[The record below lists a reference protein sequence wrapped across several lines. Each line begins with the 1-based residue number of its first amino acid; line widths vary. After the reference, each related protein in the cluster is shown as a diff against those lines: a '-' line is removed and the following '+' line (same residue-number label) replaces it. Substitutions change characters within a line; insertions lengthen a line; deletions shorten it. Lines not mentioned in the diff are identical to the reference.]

1 MENTKGYQFL
11 PKTADAIF
19 EYDGYVAFV
28 AKANTSASVTIS
40 QTKTEKRAGQNNV
53 LIGTIFSDMAIEA
66 SLTSA
71 SWQAEFLAAEV
82 GSPIRVGKYEF
93 ISNDLSITAAKK
105 NEKVIITLPS
115 IPVDKYIH
123 IQLPA
128 GGYAKV
134 EVETTEVNIT
144 PYGFNEKDCVKALG
158 LFEYAGKRINLA
170 VDSVPLIGK
179 LTLTSPIYDG
189 AKGKVGKSE
198 YVFPIFQFDG
208 NFTQNYTADATYE
221 MKGNAIATD
230 SGECGQGE
238 SYGYYQ
244 EYIENEAVL
253 TSYST
258 IVATPTIIELSAS
271 KSDKETLTVYG
282 KKTSL
287 YERVLIPNDDEKLTF
302 TTDKDSVATVSNVG
316 VITAVAA
323 GEAVITVKYNDAL
336 TASVKVNVIT

>member
-1 MENTKGYQFL
+1 
-11 PKTADAIF
+11 
-19 EYDGYVAFV
+19 
-28 AKANTSASVTIS
+28 
-40 QTKTEKRAGQNNV
+40 
-53 LIGTIFSDMAIEA
+53 
-66 SLTSA
+66 
-71 SWQAEFLAAEV
+71 
-82 GSPIRVGKYEF
+82 
-93 ISNDLSITAAKK
+93 
-105 NEKVIITLPS
+105 
-115 IPVDKYIH
+115 
-123 IQLPA
+123 
-128 GGYAKV
+128 
-134 EVETTEVNIT
+134 
-144 PYGFNEKDCVKALG
+144 
-158 LFEYAGKRINLA
+158 
-170 VDSVPLIGK
+170 
-179 LTLTSPIYDG
+179 
-189 AKGKVGKSE
+189 
-198 YVFPIFQFDG
+198 
-208 NFTQNYTADATYE
+208 

-302 TTDKDSVATVSNVG
+302 TTDKDSVATVSSVG

>member
-19 EYDGYVAFV
+19 EYDGNVAFV
-28 AKANTSASVTIS
+28 AKANTSASVAIS

-53 LIGTIFSDMAIEA
+53 LIGTIFSDMAIEV

-93 ISNDLSITAAKK
+93 ISNDLSIMATAKEGK
-105 NEKVIITLPS
+105 TIIALPAV
-115 IPVDKYIH
+115 PVDGYIN
-123 IQLPA
+123 IELPT

-134 EVETTEVNIT
+134 PAKTTEVDIT
-144 PYGFNEKDCVKALG
+144 AYGFNDKDCIKALG
-158 LFEYAGKRINLA
+158 LFEYAGKRIDLA

-244 EYIENEAVL
+244 EYIENDAIL

-258 IVATPTIIELSAS
+258 IIATPTIIELSAS
-271 KSDKETLTVYG
+271 KGDKETLTVYG

-302 TTDKDSVATVSNVG
+302 TSDKDSVATVDSKG
-316 VITAVAA
+316 VITAVGTGDAT
-323 GEAVITVKYNDAL
+323 VTVKYNDAL
-336 TASVKVNVIT
+336 TASVKVNVIA